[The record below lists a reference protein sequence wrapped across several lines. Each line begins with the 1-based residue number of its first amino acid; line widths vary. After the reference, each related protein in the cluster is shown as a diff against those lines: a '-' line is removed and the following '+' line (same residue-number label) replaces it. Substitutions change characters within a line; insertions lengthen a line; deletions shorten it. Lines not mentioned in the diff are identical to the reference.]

1 MLVSLHGADIV
12 LCYMDFVHLCTSVEH
27 KYQDVGKTTHFL
39 SRYIKPT
46 FIHNNTN
53 GFIFP
58 TMDNRLY
65 VYFHPIDFRIDTD
78 EIAEPMDGSKS
89 QKTINRKTVSRIL
102 YHITF
107 YIFNPDSI
115 SVILVKMIS

>member
-1 MLVSLHGADIV
+1 MLVSLLGADIV
-12 LCYMDFVHLCTSVEH
+12 LCYMGFVHLCTSVEH
-27 KYQDVGKTTHFL
+27 KYQDVAETTHFL

-65 VYFHPIDFRIDTD
+65 VYSYILEETD
-78 EIAEPMDGSKS
+78 EIAEPMDDSKS
-89 QKTINRKTVSRIL
+89 QKTISRKTVSRIL
-102 YHITF
+102 YHIIF